1 MASKQPVMVEVL
13 RGPVV
18 ESVHQVLAVVANE
31 VGAVTHYWGHPQY
44 LTFPRS
50 CIKML
55 QAIPLVESGA
65 AQKFELD
72 DKMIALACASHSGEE
87 FHLQSLQQWAEKVGF
102 KESQLICGPHWPY
115 NEDSAR
121 LMVRRGQEPTPF
133 CNNCSGKH
141 SGILT
146 TCRHLG
152 DDLANYQ
159 DYSHPAQKRLRDI
172 LTETMK
178 VDHSKAAHGVDG
190 CGIPT
195 YAVPLQSI
203 ATGMST
209 FVNSKLA
216 PKRKETAERI
226 LRAVRSYPEYVSGS
240 NDTFT
245 VDVVSKTQGRVIVK
259 GGAEGVFTGILVDKK
274 ITFAVKCIDG
284 NARAARLVAAT
295 LIAQFAGLSAEESA
309 FLKSHLN
316 PVIKNWKGDVV
327 GQLRIAKPS

>member
-1 MASKQPVMVEVL
+1 MASKQPVLVEVL

-18 ESVHQVLAVVANE
+18 ESVHQVVAVVANE
-31 VGAVTHYWGHPQY
+31 AGSVTHYWGHPQY

-55 QAIPLVESGA
+55 QAIPLVETGA

-87 FHLQSLQQWAEKVGF
+87 FHIQTLQHWAEKVGF
-102 KESQLICGPHWPY
+102 KESQLVCGPHWPY
-115 NEDSAR
+115 NENSAR
-121 LMVRRGQEPTPF
+121 TMARRNQEPGEF
-133 CNNCSGKH
+133 CNNCAGKH
-141 SGILT
+141 SGIVT
-146 TCRHLG
+146 TCLHLG
-152 DDLANYQ
+152 EDITNYQ
-159 DYSHPAQKRLRDI
+159 DYAHPAQKRLRDV

-178 VDHSKAAHGVDG
+178 VDHSKSAHGTDG

-203 ATGMST
+203 ATGMAT
-209 FVNSKLA
+209 FVNPKVS
-216 PKRKETAERI
+216 PKRKETVDRI

-240 NDTFT
+240 NDVFS
-245 VDVVSKTQGRVIVK
+245 VDVVTKTQGRVIVK
-259 GGAEGVFTGILVDKK
+259 GGAEGVFTGILADKK

-284 NARAARLVAAT
+284 SARAARVVAAA
-295 LIAQFAGLSAEESA
+295 LISQFAGLSAEEAA

-316 PVIKNWKGDVV
+316 PEIKNWKGDVV